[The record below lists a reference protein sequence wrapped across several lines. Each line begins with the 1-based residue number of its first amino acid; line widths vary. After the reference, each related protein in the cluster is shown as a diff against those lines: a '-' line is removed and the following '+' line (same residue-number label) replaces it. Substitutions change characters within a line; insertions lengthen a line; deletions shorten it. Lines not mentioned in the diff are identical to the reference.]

1 VQAIH
6 DTVLA
11 DARALRATRGGAP
24 AVLAGDPDATASACQ
39 ADALAARVLG
49 TVDEHG
55 TVSWDRQASTAVTLT
70 VVMDL
75 PTLRGET
82 DRFAILDGEPVPA
95 GIGRD
100 LADAATTWR
109 RAVTAPVTGHLLDY
123 GTTHYL
129 PSPLRR
135 YVLARDRRCRIPG
148 CPQRAPSR
156 LQLDHAT
163 PYPEGPSNTTNTGA
177 LCVRH
182 HQLKTLGHLDLTHSS
197 NDGSTTLTTRWG
209 QSIDIPPHP
218 YLHPPAVPSD
228 QVSPTAP
235 ALPAPIDADPPP
247 F

>member
-1 VQAIH
+1 VEAIH

-24 AVLAGDPDATASACQ
+24 AVLAGDPDATAAACQ

-55 TVSWDRQASTAVTLT
+55 SVTWDRQASTTVTLT

-75 PTLRGET
+75 PTLRGEA
-82 DRFAILDGEPVPA
+82 DRHALLDGEPVPA
-95 GIGRD
+95 AVGRD

-129 PSPLRR
+129 PAPLRR
-135 YVLARDRRCRIPG
+135 YVLARDQRCRIPG

-163 PYPEGPSNTTNTGA
+163 PYPEGPSSTTNTGA

-182 HQLKTLGHLDLTHSS
+182 HQLKTLDLTHSA
-197 NDGSTTLTTRWG
+197 NDGSTTLTTHWG
-209 QSIDIPPHP
+209 QTITIPPHP
-218 YLHPPAVPSD
+218 YLHHPTETSNPHAAQPTSPPPA
-228 QVSPTAP
+228 SPP
-235 ALPAPIDADPPP
+235 PHDPPP